1 MIAGLLLAAGGA
13 RRFGSQKLVAPLDN
27 VPLVRHAAES
37 LANEVDELIAVV
49 GSEAAAV
56 TKALEGIGVR
66 VVENAEWALGLSSS
80 IRCGVNA
87 TKPGTT
93 AVIVALGDE
102 PRVDGQVCRA
112 LVAAWR
118 ETRRAIVVARY
129 DGEIGH
135 PILFDASVFDELTAL
150 EGDRGARVVIQRSTD
165 RVAYVDMATA
175 PPLDVDEPD
184 DLRRLAG
191 GIWYARREN
200 AP

>member
-13 RRFGSQKLVAPLDN
+13 RRFGSQKLVASLDN
-27 VPLVRHAAES
+27 VPLVRHAAEA
-37 LANEVDELIAVV
+37 LASEVDELIVVV

-56 TKALEGIGVR
+56 TNALDGIDAR
-66 VVENAEWALGLSSS
+66 IVENAEWTVGLSSS

-87 TKPGTT
+87 MKPETT

-112 LVAAWR
+112 LIGAWR
-118 ETRRAIVVARY
+118 ATRRPIVVARY
-129 DGEIGH
+129 GGEIGH
-135 PILFDASVFDELTAL
+135 PILFDASVFGELTTL
-150 EGDRGARVVIQRSTD
+150 EGDRGARGVIQRSAD
-165 RVAYVDMATA
+165 RVAYVDIATA